1 MVTTANPY
9 SDEQVLE
16 MQAHARQPLV
26 AITRV
31 FLAFFL
37 PPAIV
42 AAILVVVSILHLEL
56 TTQLVLLAVAFAV
69 APRRSRCCAPS
80 GRAIAETRFYP
91 TSRNSRSISEN
102 VRRPSCLPIAPVEVN
117 LKQG

>member
-26 AITRV
+26 AITGV

-42 AAILVVVSILHLEL
+42 AAILVVVSIAHLEL
-56 TTQLVLLAVAFAV
+56 TTQLVLLALAFAV
-69 APRRSRCCAPS
+69 APPAISMLRTLRQSDRRNTILSDLAKFQEHLRES
-80 GRAIAETRFYP
+80 AEAVVSSDRTGESQP
-91 TSRNSRSISEN
+91 
-102 VRRPSCLPIAPVEVN
+102 
-117 LKQG
+117 